1 MAERPPRGYD
11 KGDKPLPHEFF
22 YKYDFDFS
30 DGTKD
35 ACVQTYA
42 RTTTDAV
49 APSGINVNKRHASY
63 AVDAGPVI
71 CAGSLIQFMTI
82 AKTFVFTKRAHV
94 TDTLP
99 NIKMFSFKI
108 AGCWEDTWSPVDEK
122 TSTDIGNIIEVT
134 SAVGKEDVVPRV
146 SGVDLV
152 GADNQPLSNVTM
164 TEVGTTDY
172 NLTTNSIQESV
183 AFDLETYFDALHYYT
198 NGGKLKTI
206 VGRLKQWNMNQNHR
220 VHNDFQKGFIP
231 RVCQSGQPHL
241 FYGEMIHAPSY
252 NGTEY
257 QAHSQEHAAT
267 AGGHITTLTHI
278 RFNEWNEEF
287 NQGRK

>member
-1 MAERPPRGYD
+1 LAERPPRGYD
-11 KGDKPLPHEFF
+11 KNDKPLPHEFV

-35 ACVQTYA
+35 AVVQTYA
-42 RTTTDAV
+42 RTTTDAL
-49 APSGINVNKRHASY
+49 APDTIEVNPRNTLF

-71 CAGSLIQFMTI
+71 CSGSMIQFMTI

-94 TDTLP
+94 TDTIP

-108 AGCWEDTWSPVDEK
+108 AGCWEDTWTPTDEK
-122 TSTDIGNIIEVT
+122 TTTDIGNIIEIT
-134 SAVGKEDVVPRV
+134 SVVGKEDVVPRV
-146 SGVDLV
+146 T
-152 GADNQPLSNVTM
+152 GAKMPNGIAIPLSTVTM
-164 TEVGTTDY
+164 AEDGVTDY
-172 NLTTNSIQESV
+172 NLTTTDIVEGV
-183 AFDLETYFDALHYYT
+183 AFDMETMFDAFHYYT

-206 VGRLKQWNMNQNHR
+206 VGRIKQWNMNVNR
-220 VHNDFQKGFIP
+220 KVHNDFQKGFIP

-252 NGTEY
+252 NGTVY
-257 QAHSQEHAAT
+257 QAHSTEHTAT

-278 RFNEWNEEF
+278 RFNEWNQEF
-287 NQGRK
+287 KQGRK